1 MLGRQVGFLDYF
13 GLPVLFYSA
22 GICLSA
28 LIPLPMHI
36 FLFAVRFPSLWSMF
50 ATNQNLSVDSVLA
63 SSAIAFVLL
72 GAFPTAWLVLDSAN
86 HRKEPTALWVWCTFF
101 WSWITVPIWLIKRDE
116 VSGGDTQSKFWKL
129 FSYLCISAFIV
140 KLGQQLYERYLCTLG
155 PYPSAVTASGFAN
168 ANPSIDFGSAIY
180 LGLVFAAYTLPLI
193 LALSFTFGLRI
204 QAKETSSKD
213 LANTYNQI

>member
-1 MLGRQVGFLDYF
+1 MLGRQVGFLDYL

-36 FLFAVRFPSLWSMF
+36 FLFAVRFPALWGMF
-50 ATNQNLSVDSVLA
+50 ATNYNLSVESVIY
-63 SSAIAFVLL
+63 SSAIALVTL

-86 HRKEPTALWVWCTFF
+86 HRKELTTPWIWCTLF

-116 VSGGDTQSKFWKL
+116 ANGDTQSKFWKL
-129 FSYLCISAFIV
+129 FSYLSISAFIV
-140 KLGQQLYERYLCTLG
+140 KLAQQLYERYLQTLA
-155 PYPSAVTASGFAN
+155 PCPSAVTASGFAN
-168 ANPSIDFGSAIY
+168 PSPTIDFGGAIY
-180 LGLVFAAYTLPLI
+180 LALVFALYALPLI
-193 LALSFTFGLRI
+193 LVLSFTFGFRI

-213 LANTYNQI
+213 LA